1 VEPGDSRYPGELGEP
16 GTDDDAFYG
25 GPSETKRLK
34 EPCLLEVE
42 LREPPRRKIRDP
54 PNDQNRPRYTQNHPP
69 GTNDQRT
76 RRLNEARR
84 TAGLGGI
91 GEPGRS
97 KVPNVRRVRESEIR
111 DMPRIA
117 MWPRPAGSDDMKV
130 LFLSNLVLFLSN
142 LNRDCQMDFK
152 TI

>member
-1 VEPGDSRYPGELGEP
+1 V
-16 GTDDDAFYG
+16 AHA
-25 GPSETKRLK
+25 SE
-34 EPCLLEVE
+34 
-42 LREPPRRKIRDP
+42 IRDP
-54 PNDQNRPRYTQNHPP
+54 PNVQNRPRYTQNHPH
-69 GTNDQRT
+69 GANDQRTNDQRT